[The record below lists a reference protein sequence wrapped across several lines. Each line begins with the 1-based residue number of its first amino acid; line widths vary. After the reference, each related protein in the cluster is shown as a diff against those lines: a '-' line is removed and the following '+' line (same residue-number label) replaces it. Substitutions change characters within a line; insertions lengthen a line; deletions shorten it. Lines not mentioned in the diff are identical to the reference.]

1 MSFFENKGFFNEK
14 GKKGECLFVKI
25 VIVRIKLNYM
35 KQSDLKYSCLIAVLY
50 FGMNVNA
57 QTTPRDTV
65 PKEQKIE
72 EVVLIGYGTQKKENV
87 TGSIGMVSAK
97 DLADK
102 PNANPI
108 SSIQGKLAGVNITN
122 SGTPGGS
129 PRVDIRGVGSLT
141 GNTVFIVDGMITTDI
156 SYLSSQDIE
165 SMSVLKD
172 PSSLAIFGAQAANGA
187 IIIKTKTGKGKPVYN
202 FNSYMGF
209 KKVTNVPEMVNSD
222 QYIELY
228 NEKLYNDNGNGVGSI
243 NRNQFPADTKWFDEV
258 FRTSII
264 NSNDFSATGSLG
276 KLNYYAS
283 VGYLQDEGNL
293 AAGRGINSGSGFN
306 RFNSKLNLSYK
317 ITDNITIGDNFS
329 FSKMRTD
336 VSQNP
341 LLTAFVAP
349 PIFSVMNPTTG
360 DYQYFNG
367 YSIANPR
374 AMLDLYRSQV
384 RQERLLN
391 NVWGEL
397 KFLKDFTFRISYS
410 SDNYSPSQYE
420 YTPTLS
426 YVPVSG
432 QVASTLVTRNFRNR
446 NYVWDNTINWK
457 KSLGS
462 HNLEVLA
469 GFSRTRTSLSQ
480 DYWSAK
486 NVNYDGTNESL
497 NIANGTDLVH
507 VTGIDRDDAVVSGV
521 FQDQQRIQSFFGRIN
536 YDYKGKYLLNA
547 SIRRDASSQIS
558 VDRSRTF
565 PAVSAGWV
573 ISKEDF
579 MSEQN
584 VFNLLKLRASY
595 GELGN
600 PNVSRKFNAN
610 TSIIGGGAYFGNTGY
625 PAATIDQFID
635 PTIGWET
642 TTGKD
647 VGLEMAL
654 FNNKLKIDA
663 AYYDKD
669 SKNVVY
675 GVNQGTVSGAANW
688 NSFYTN
694 AYSFNN
700 KGFEFSVNYNT
711 KLSENVTF
719 GIYGNFT
726 TLKNE
731 ITSVYGGSYLETGA
745 SLFGNSI
752 VRLQAGQSVGSY
764 YGYQVAGVFQT
775 DAEAAASGQAGAKAG
790 WFKFADQDGN
800 GVIDSRDKTFL
811 GSPIPKGNYG
821 FGVNFNIYAFDIAV
835 DFQGVFG
842 NKIYNYNREQ
852 RYGNETW
859 DLDMYNNRWQGA
871 GTSNTNSMITSNQ
884 SIILPNSFY
893 VEDGSYIRI
902 RNIQVGYNLP
912 KAFANALSITKLRL
926 YVSAQNPWTSFK
938 YHGFSPEITNTD
950 RVQMGIDNNIYPI
963 SAIYTVGMN
972 LTF

>member
-1 MSFFENKGFFNEK
+1 
-14 GKKGECLFVKI
+14 
-25 VIVRIKLNYM
+25 M
-35 KQSDLKYSCLIAVLY
+35 KQRDLKYSCLIAVLY

-65 PKEQKIE
+65 AKEQKIE
-72 EVVLIGYGTQKKENV
+72 EVVMIGYGSQKKENV
-87 TGSIGMVSAK
+87 TGSIGLVSAK

-108 SSIQGKLAGVNITN
+108 SSIQGKVAGVNITN
-122 SGTPGGS
+122 SGAPGGS
-129 PRVDIRGVGSLT
+129 PRIDIRGVGSLS

-156 SYLSSQDIE
+156 SYLNSQDIE
-165 SMSVLKD
+165 SMSILKD
-172 PSSLAIFGAQAANGA
+172 PSSLAIYGAQAANGA
-187 IIIKTKTGKGKPVYN
+187 VIIKTKTGKGKPTYN
-202 FNSYMGF
+202 FNSYLGF
-209 KKVTNVPEMVNSD
+209 KKVTNVPKMVNSD

-228 NEKLYNDNGNGVGSI
+228 NEKLLNDNGSSAGSI
-243 NRNQFPADTKWFDEV
+243 SRSQFPADTDWFKEI
-258 FRTSII
+258 FRTSVI

-276 KLNYYAS
+276 KFNYYAS
-283 VGYLQDEGNL
+283 IGYLKDEGNL

-306 RFNSKLNLSYK
+306 RFNTKLNVSYK

-329 FSKMRTD
+329 YSKMRTD
-336 VSQNP
+336 IAQNP
-341 LLTAFVAP
+341 LLTAFIAP
-349 PIFSVMNPTTG
+349 PIFSVMNPSTG

-374 AMLDLYRSQV
+374 AQLDQYRSQI
-384 RQERLLN
+384 RQERFLN

-397 KFLKDFTFRISYS
+397 KFLKDFTFRVSYS
-410 SDNYSPSQYE
+410 SDNYNPTQYE
-420 YTPTLS
+420 YTPTLT
-426 YVPVSG
+426 YVPVANQG
-432 QVASTLVTRNFRNR
+432 ASSLITRDSRNF
-446 NYVWDNTINWK
+446 NYVWDNTLTWK
-457 KSLGS
+457 KSFGG
-462 HNLEVLA
+462 HNLEALA
-469 GFSRTRTSLSQ
+469 GFSRTRTTLSQ
-480 DYWSAK
+480 EYWSAK
-486 NVNYDGTNESL
+486 NVNYDGTDGSL
-497 NIANGTDLVH
+497 NIQSGTDIVH
-507 VTGIDRDDAVVSGV
+507 ITGIDRSDLGV
-521 FQDQQRIQSFFGRIN
+521 EQDQQRIQSFFGRIN

-547 SIRRDASSQIS
+547 SIRRDASSQIN

-573 ISKEDF
+573 ISKENF
-579 MSEQN
+579 MSSQN
-584 VFNLLKLRASY
+584 MFNLLKLRASY

-600 PNVSRKFNAN
+600 PNVGRGYTAN
-610 TSIIGGGAYFGNTGY
+610 TTIIGSGAYFGNIGY
-625 PAATIDQFID
+625 PAQTIDKFID
-635 PTIGWET
+635 PNISWET

-654 FNNKLKIDA
+654 FGNKLKIDA
-663 AYYDKD
+663 AYFDKD

-675 GVNQGTVSGAANW
+675 GVNQGTVSGASNW
-688 NSFYTN
+688 NNFVTN

-700 KGFEFSVNYNT
+700 RGFEVSVNYNN
-711 KLSENVTF
+711 KINENISF
-719 GIYGNFT
+719 GVYGNFT
-726 TLKNE
+726 SLKNE

-752 VRLQAGQSVGSY
+752 VRLQTGQAVGSY
-764 YGYQVAGVFQT
+764 YGYEVAGVFQT
-775 DAEAAASGQAGAKAG
+775 DAEAAASGQSGAKAG

-811 GSPIPKGNYG
+811 GSPIPKGSYG
-821 FGVNFNIYAFDIAV
+821 FGVNLNVYSFDFAV

-859 DLDMYNNRWQGA
+859 DLDMYNNRWNGP
-871 GTSNTNSMITSNQ
+871 GTSNTYSMITSNQ

-902 RNIQVGYNLP
+902 RNVQVGYNLP
-912 KAFANALSITKLRL
+912 KSFANSLSITRLRL

-938 YHGFSPEITNTD
+938 YHGFSPEITNND

-963 SAIYTVGMN
+963 SAIYTLGMN

>member
-1 MSFFENKGFFNEK
+1 
-14 GKKGECLFVKI
+14 
-25 VIVRIKLNYM
+25 M
-35 KQSDLKYSCLIAVLY
+35 KQSNLKYSCLIAALY
-50 FGMNVNA
+50 FGMNANA
-57 QTTPRDTV
+57 QTTKKDTAA
-65 PKEQKIE
+65 KEQKIE
-72 EVVLIGYGTQKKENV
+72 EVVLIGYGSQKKENV
-87 TGSIGMVSAK
+87 TGSIGLVSAK

-122 SGTPGGS
+122 TGTPGGS

-156 SYLSSQDIE
+156 SYLNPQDIE

-187 IIIKTKTGKGKPVYN
+187 VIIKTKTGRGKPVFN
-202 FNSYMGF
+202 VNSYLGF
-209 KKVTNVPEMVNSD
+209 KKVTNIPKMVNSD
-222 QYIELY
+222 QYVELY
-228 NEKLYNDNGNGVGSI
+228 NEKLMNDNGNLNGSI
-243 NRNQFPADTKWFDEV
+243 SRANFPADTNWFNEI

-264 NSNDFSATGSLG
+264 NANDFSATGSIG
-276 KLNYYAS
+276 KLNYYGS
-283 VGYLQDEGNL
+283 IGYLQDEGNL

-306 RFNSKLNLSYK
+306 RFNTKLNLSYK

-336 VSQNP
+336 VAQNP
-341 LLTAFVAP
+341 LLDAYNAP
-349 PIFSVMNPTTG
+349 PIFSVINPSTG
-360 DYQYFNG
+360 DYQFFNG
-367 YSIANPR
+367 YSIPNPR
-374 AMLDLYRSQV
+374 AKLDLYRSQV

-391 NVWGEL
+391 NIWGEL

-410 SDNYSPSQYE
+410 TDNYNPSQYE
-420 YTPTLS
+420 FTPTLG
-426 YVPVSG
+426 YVPVAS
-432 QVASTLVTRNFRNR
+432 QVKSTLITRNFRNS

-457 KSLGS
+457 KKFGN
-462 HNLEVLA
+462 HNFDILA
-469 GFSRTRTSLSQ
+469 GFSRTRTTLSQ
-480 DYWSAK
+480 DYWSARS
-486 NVNYDGTNESL
+486 VHYDGTNGSL

-507 VTGIDRDDAVVSGV
+507 VEGIDRDDNVVSGV
-521 FQDQQRIQSFFGRIN
+521 FQDQQRVESFFGRLN

-600 PNVSRKFNAN
+600 PNIQRKFNAN
-610 TSIIGGGAYFGNTGY
+610 TTIIGGGAYFGNTGY
-625 PAATIDQFID
+625 PAQTITEFID
-635 PTIGWET
+635 PNIGWET

-675 GVNQGTVSGAANW
+675 GIVQGTVSGASNW

-700 KGFEFSVNYNT
+700 KGFEVSVNYNT
-711 KLSENVTF
+711 KINENITF
-719 GIYGNFT
+719 GVYGNFT
-726 TLKNE
+726 SLKNE

-752 VRLQAGQSVGSY
+752 VRLQTGQPVGSY

-775 DAEAAASGQAGAKAG
+775 DAEAAASGQPGAKAG

-800 GVIDSRDKTFL
+800 GIIDSRDKTFL
-811 GSPIPKGNYG
+811 GSPIPKGTYG
-821 FGVNFNIYAFDIAV
+821 FGVNFSIYDFDIAV

-852 RYGNETW
+852 RFGNETW
-859 DLDMYNNRWQGA
+859 DLDMYNNRWRGA
-871 GTSNTNSMITSNQ
+871 GTSNTNAMITSNQ

-893 VEDGSYIRI
+893 VEDGSYIRL
-902 RNIQVGYNLP
+902 RNVQIGYNLP
-912 KAFANALSITKLRL
+912 KTFAKALSITKLRL

-963 SAIYTVGMN
+963 SAIYTFGMN

>member
-1 MSFFENKGFFNEK
+1 
-14 GKKGECLFVKI
+14 
-25 VIVRIKLNYM
+25 M
-35 KQSDLKYSCLIAVLY
+35 KQSNLKYSCLIAALY

-57 QTTPRDTV
+57 QTTPKDTAA
-65 PKEQKIE
+65 KEQKIE
-72 EVVLIGYGTQKKENV
+72 EVVLIGYGSQKKENV

-108 SSIQGKLAGVNITN
+108 SSIQGRLAGVNITN
-122 SGTPGGS
+122 TGTPGGS

-156 SYLSSQDIE
+156 SYLNSQDIE

-187 IIIKTKTGKGKPVYN
+187 IIIKTKTGKGKPVFN
-202 FNSYMGF
+202 LNSYLGF
-209 KKVTNVPEMVNSD
+209 KTVTNIPKMVNSD

-228 NEKLYNDNGNGVGSI
+228 NEKLLNDNNGNPAGSI
-243 NRNQFPADTKWFDEV
+243 SRADFPADTDWFKEI

-264 NSNDFSATGSLG
+264 NANDFSATGSIG
-276 KLNYYAS
+276 KLNYYGS
-283 VGYLQDEGNL
+283 IGYLQDEGNL
-293 AAGRGINSGSGFN
+293 AAGHGINSGSGFN
-306 RFNSKLNLSYK
+306 RFNTKLNISYK

-336 VSQNP
+336 VAQNP
-341 LLTAFVAP
+341 LLDAYNAP
-349 PIFSVMNPTTG
+349 PIFSVMNPATG
-360 DYQYFNG
+360 NYQFFNG
-367 YSIANPR
+367 YSIPNPR
-374 AMLDLYRSQV
+374 AKLDLYRSQV

-391 NVWGEL
+391 NIWGEL

-410 SDNYSPSQYE
+410 TDNYNPSQYE
-420 YTPTLS
+420 YTPTLT
-426 YVPVSG
+426 YVPVSS
-432 QVASTLVTRNFRNR
+432 QVKSTLITRNFRNS

-457 KSLGS
+457 KKLGD
-462 HNLEVLA
+462 HNFDVLA
-469 GFSRTRTSLSQ
+469 GFSRTRTTLSQ
-480 DYWSAK
+480 DYWSARS
-486 NVNYDGTNESL
+486 VNYDGTNGSL
-497 NIANGTDLVH
+497 NIANGTDIVH
-507 VTGIDRDDAVVSGV
+507 VEGVDRDDAVVTGV
-521 FQDQQRIQSFFGRIN
+521 FQDQQRIESFFGRLN

-565 PAVSAGWV
+565 PAISVGWV

-579 MSEQN
+579 MSGQN

-600 PNVSRKFNAN
+600 PNVQRKFNAN
-610 TSIIGGGAYFGNTGY
+610 TTIIGGGAYFGNTGY
-625 PAATIDQFID
+625 PAQTIDKFVD
-635 PTIGWET
+635 PNIGWET

-647 VGLEMAL
+647 IGLEMAL

-669 SKNVVY
+669 SKDVVY
-675 GVNQGTVSGAANW
+675 AITQGTVSGASNW
-688 NSFYTN
+688 KDFYTN

-700 KGFEFSVNYNT
+700 KGFELSVNYNT
-711 KLSENVTF
+711 KINDNINF

-726 TLKNE
+726 SLKNE

-752 VRLQAGQSVGSY
+752 VRLQAGQAVGAY

-775 DAEAAASGQAGAKAG
+775 DAEAAASGQSGAKAG
-790 WFKFADQDGN
+790 WFKFVDQDGN
-800 GVIDSRDKTFL
+800 GVIDSRDKTYL
-811 GSPIPKGNYG
+811 GNPIPKGTYG
-821 FGVNFNIYAFDIAV
+821 FGVNLNVYSFDFAI

-859 DLDMYNNRWQGA
+859 DLDMYNNRWHGA

-912 KAFANALSITKLRL
+912 REFAKALSITKLRL